1 VIAGTTRVTVVIGD
15 PVEHS
20 RSPAMLN
27 AAYAALGLDFVM
39 VPLRVA
45 PANLDAAVRGL
56 AAAGVVGAS
65 VTVPHKAAVIASCT
79 RLTEAG
85 TAIGAVNCLA
95 FDAAGGILGDNTDGV
110 GFVEAVAAA
119 FPGAGILAAGHSA
132 VLLGAGGA
140 ARAVAAALT
149 ASGLAVTVIARRPE
163 PFGPGAAEV
172 VAWEPAALA
181 AAFATAALI
190 VDCTPIALD
199 PAAEPAFVDALPLD
213 ALPTAAVVASLV
225 YHREPLLLNR
235 ARARGHRVIDG
246 RGMLVHQGARAFAR
260 WTRRP
265 APVDVMQR
273 ALDASLSRAGG

>member
-65 VTVPHKAAVIASCT
+65 VTVPHKAAVLASCT

-95 FDAAGGILGDNTDGV
+95 FDAAGGGIILGDNTDGV

-119 FPGAGILAAGHSA
+119 FPGAGILAAGHRA

-149 ASGLAVTVIARRPE
+149 ASGLGVTVFARRPE
-163 PFGPGAAEV
+163 PLLSGVDV

-181 AAFATAALI
+181 AAFATAALV

-213 ALPTAAVVASLV
+213 ALPAAAVVAALV

-265 APVDVMQR
+265 APVDVMQK
-273 ALDASLSRAGG
+273 ALDASLSPT